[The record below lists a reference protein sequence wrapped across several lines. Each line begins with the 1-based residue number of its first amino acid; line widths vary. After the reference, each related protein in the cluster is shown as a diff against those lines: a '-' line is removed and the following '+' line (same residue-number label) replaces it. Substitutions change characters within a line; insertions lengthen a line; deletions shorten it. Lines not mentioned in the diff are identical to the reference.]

1 MLRNKAPKHLPKNVQ
16 CFNIYTP
23 SIRKDYYIVNSKFI
37 LTCQDSIGIFR
48 EGQRAYYLT
57 HGAMALKNTKG
68 NISVPKTI
76 SYILAPSE
84 YLLPIQADLLSIS
97 YPNEKQI
104 ILGYPCHDVLHNIK
118 HGDGDLKKLTGRKS
132 SFNVEQESNQKFEK
146 VIIWM
151 PTFRKLRSGERI
163 DSNVELT
170 MGVPILK
177 NNEDFCKLDE
187 KLASKKVLLVIKIHP
202 MQDTSKIRIRS
213 TNNIVVLDGN
223 TVKELGIDNYRL
235 MVDTD
240 AMITDYSSSGNAYE
254 ETTILY
260 DIILIIPIVLGMR
273 TKGFA
278 FIAVYIFVKYSGNW
292 LKRFKPLYWII
303 MGMVILAVSYS
314 KLALYVSY
322 STSPRETLYL
332 GALRLSQ
339 LCFPVGSGF
348 ATYASHIS
356 GRYFSGVYNIITIAG
371 LYNYDGTISV
381 AIGDA
386 GFPYYIGQFGVIG
399 CILIAV
405 LFINLYK
412 LSLKTIP
419 KYKTTPIV
427 LMWLMIIISLTSE
440 TILVN
445 DGFQIAFIMSIITK
459 ALSIKY
465 SSNVKAID

>member
-1 MLRNKAPKHLPKNVQ
+1 MNPIKYLKKKGFKRAIKVIWQYKIDILFQMLLKILCKNRSLLNCIVIESHNDFDSNGGAFYDYLIDKNLNEQYRIIWLLRNKAPKHLPKNVQ

-84 YLLPIQADLLSIS
+84 YLLPIQANLLSIS

-240 AMITDYSSSGNAYE
+240 AMITDYSSSGTDYLQTQNPLAY
-254 ETTILY
+254 
-260 DIILIIPIVLGMR
+260 
-273 TKGFA
+273 
-278 FIAVYIFVKYSGNW
+278 
-292 LKRFKPLYWII
+292 
-303 MGMVILAVSYS
+303 
-314 KLALYVSY
+314 
-322 STSPRETLYL
+322 TL
-332 GALRLSQ
+332 SDM
-339 LCFPVGSGF
+339 
-348 ATYASHIS
+348 
-356 GRYFSGVYNIITIAG
+356 NE
-371 LYNYDGTISV
+371 
-381 AIGDA
+381 
-386 GFPYYIGQFGVIG
+386 
-399 CILIAV
+399 
-405 LFINLYK
+405 YK
-412 LSLKTIP
+412 LGFIVENIHELMPGKKIYSLNDLLIFIDDVVDGRD
-419 KYKTTPIV
+419 KYVKERRV
-427 LMWLMIIISLTSE
+427 ALEKMFKYH
-440 TILVN
+440 
-445 DGFQIAFIMSIITK
+445 DGRSCQRLAEHMGINK
-459 ALSIKY
+459 
-465 SSNVKAID
+465 

>member
-1 MLRNKAPKHLPKNVQ
+1 MLLKILCKNRSLLNCIVIESHNDFDSNGGAFYDYLIDKNLNEQYRIIWLLRNKAPKHLPKNVQ

-240 AMITDYSSSGNAYE
+240 AMITDYSSSGTDYLQTQNPLAY
-254 ETTILY
+254 
-260 DIILIIPIVLGMR
+260 
-273 TKGFA
+273 
-278 FIAVYIFVKYSGNW
+278 
-292 LKRFKPLYWII
+292 
-303 MGMVILAVSYS
+303 
-314 KLALYVSY
+314 
-322 STSPRETLYL
+322 TL
-332 GALRLSQ
+332 SDM
-339 LCFPVGSGF
+339 
-348 ATYASHIS
+348 
-356 GRYFSGVYNIITIAG
+356 NE
-371 LYNYDGTISV
+371 
-381 AIGDA
+381 
-386 GFPYYIGQFGVIG
+386 
-399 CILIAV
+399 
-405 LFINLYK
+405 YK
-412 LSLKTIP
+412 LGFIVENIHELMPGKKIYSLNDLLIFIDDVVDGRD
-419 KYKTTPIV
+419 KYVKERRV
-427 LMWLMIIISLTSE
+427 ALEKMFKYH
-440 TILVN
+440 
-445 DGFQIAFIMSIITK
+445 DGRSCQRLAEHMGINK
-459 ALSIKY
+459 
-465 SSNVKAID
+465 